1 MSSKLFYIMI
11 WVWVIWG
18 LILYFQNTINSVT
31 LYSPFWTKSWSV
43 IILYSI
49 ALWFIA
55 WFWLS
60 WIMSWNKED
69 WEDEGGF

>member
-11 WVWVIWG
+11 GVGVIGG

-31 LYSPFWTKSWSV
+31 LYSPFGTKSGSV

-49 ALWFIA
+49 ALGFISG
-55 WFWLS
+55 FGLS
-60 WIMSWNKED
+60 GIISGDKENG
-69 WEDEGGF
+69 EDEDGF